1 MYLTHNQKERDSATG
16 YRMGLEVFGV
26 FLAATIQGIVITIYG
41 TKFSCKHEKIA
52 SITND
57 TVLGQ
62 NYNAS
67 IMSSQEKDSYNT
79 LVIRLFYIEF
89 K

>member
-1 MYLTHNQKERDSATG
+1 
-16 YRMGLEVFGV
+16 MGLEVFGV

-41 TKFSCKHEKIA
+41 TKFSCINEKIA
-52 SITND
+52 SIAND

-67 IMSSQEKDSYNT
+67 IMTSQVKANYNT
-79 LVIRLFYIEF
+79 LVIRLFSIVFKYIMF
-89 K
+89 YLYM